1 MQAAIRAAA
10 QEVARGVST
19 GVVVWAGS
27 RPHSC
32 SCTCPESPACNC
44 YYGQRE
50 VGSAGWSS
58 LALGA
63 AFCGGVALGAL
74 AVIVVLR
81 AVSSTVVGLPYTPPL
96 AAGESS
102 PKFGSIEEEA
112 AEEFRELRRR
122 RNGLRNVSDR

>member
-27 RPHSC
+27 RPNSC

-58 LALGA
+58 SALGA
-63 AFCGGVALGAL
+63 AFCGGAALGAL
-74 AVIVVLR
+74 AVIIFLR
-81 AVSSTVVGLPYTPPL
+81 AVSRTVVGLPYIPPV
-96 AAGESS
+96 AEGESS
-102 PKFGSIEEEA
+102 PKRGSLEEEA
-112 AEEFRELRRR
+112 AEELRELRRR